1 MGAPAGHRLRGLIE
15 ELAVG
20 LFHCRRCAAQTVHE
34 VQTPEDMRAW
44 AREDTV
50 LFCAECRSPAGFT
63 EDVAVEASG
72 RVTRTR
78 RWTLS
83 REARM
88 AGRAAFVERLRLI
101 DQNIAAN
108 LPQPG
113 DVSFRDAAAARIAAA
128 RK

>member
-1 MGAPAGHRLRGLIE
+1 
-15 ELAVG
+15 
-20 LFHCRRCAAQTVHE
+20 
-34 VQTPEDMRAW
+34 MRAW